1 MSKRVVIN
9 SPDSLLPGGEKK
21 ENIYVFLAGPIQ
33 DAPEWQKEMPVI
45 PGITWLNPRRMVID
59 RKTFDWNN
67 QVKWET
73 EALRIADYILF
84 WVPLPEKGYSSLP
97 EGRDYA
103 QTTRMELL
111 ENLVRR
117 GGKNIILGIEEGVH
131 AKRYMEY
138 KYKQYACR
146 DICSSLSDCID
157 VLRSMI
163 CTRPDKVFFTSD
175 THFGSSR
182 ALEYSRRP
190 FTDTYDMDWA
200 MIERWNSK
208 VSVGS
213 KVYHLGDFGDYD
225 KLKYLNGRVTLIL
238 GNYERSEK
246 ERLGLDMLDYSNY
259 LKEKGFED
267 VIFSTSEDKV
277 KCPDLTPV
285 ILGHEP
291 LKVLDEIN
299 KSSGEYK
306 YGLFGHIHGRQKVKP
321 FGLDVGVDAND
332 FAPISRKEAGFYIN
346 AIDKGFYDQEV
357 YSK

>member
-1 MSKRVVIN
+1 MSKRVMIS

-33 DAPEWQKEMPVI
+33 DAPLWQKEMPVI
-45 PGITWLNPRRMVID
+45 PGITWINPRRPIID
-59 RKTFDWNN
+59 KETFNWDD

-73 EALRIADYILF
+73 EALRLSDYILF
-84 WVPLPEKGYSSLP
+84 WIPLPEKGYSSLP
-97 EGRDYA
+97 QDRDYA

-131 AKRYMEY
+131 ARRYMEH
-138 KYKQYACR
+138 KYKTIACR
-146 DICSSLSDCID
+146 DICSTMSECID

-163 CTRPDKVFFTSD
+163 CTRPEATFFTSD
-175 THFGSSR
+175 THFGQSR
-182 ALEYSRRP
+182 ALEYSKRP
-190 FTDTYDMDWA
+190 FVDTYDMDWA

-208 VSVGS
+208 VSPGS
-213 KVYHLGDFGDYD
+213 RVYHLGDFGDYE
-225 KLKYLNGRVTLIL
+225 KLKYLNGKVTLIL

-246 ERLGLDMLDYSNY
+246 ERLGLDMIDYSNY
-259 LKEKGFED
+259 LKEKGFDE
-267 VIFSTSEDKV
+267 VIFTTSDNVV
-277 KCPDLTPV
+277 KCPESIPV

-291 LKVLDEIN
+291 SKVLIEIE

-306 YGLFGHIHGRQKVKP
+306 YGLFGHIHGIQKVKP
-321 FGLDVGVDAND
+321 FGLDVGVDAHN

-346 AIDKGFYDQEV
+346 NIEKGHYDSEV
-357 YSK
+357 WCK